1 MTVVIIDVYQ
11 QLWSELVSLTGDFWN
26 VLIYLPIFNFFYARS
41 SFFSYISLIL
51 LNYVSLIDSAG
62 HFSAL

>member
-26 VLIYLPIFNFFYARS
+26 VLIYLPFFNFLMLVVL
-41 SFFSYISLIL
+41 FSVIF
-51 LNYVSLIDSAG
+51 
-62 HFSAL
+62 H